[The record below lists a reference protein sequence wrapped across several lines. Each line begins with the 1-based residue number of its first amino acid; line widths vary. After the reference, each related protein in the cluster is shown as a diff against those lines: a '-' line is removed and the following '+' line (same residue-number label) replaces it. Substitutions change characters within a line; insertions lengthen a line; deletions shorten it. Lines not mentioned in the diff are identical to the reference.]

1 MYKLQSMFRKV
12 FRLFTG
18 VLSLVALFACEKPSE
33 IYERTTLK
41 VETTCPQLGLQAD
54 TKTYINSGQVK
65 WVANDQIHVFA
76 EDGFSALSDK
86 CGSASS
92 TFSFTVN
99 AWDARKNPKYAV
111 YCGQKWEYAPKV
123 SGGTITAEQVAFQPI
138 THKGSFC
145 KTGNLSIGEVKPV
158 YDSKYSVK
166 MMNVCGL
173 LRFSFAKYDDIM
185 SVEFEDKDGK
195 PLAGIVK
202 LGFNDNG
209 EPVVEQVVTPS
220 SKVKVTSAGKTS
232 PLGNTDKAELPKG
245 VDYYACV
252 LPGTYTLNVT
262 IARYDGSVLRLEG
275 NSSVAVE
282 RNKVVDLLDID
293 EAARL
298 VGNSSVGNESYNEY
312 DSQAGLPMHIDF
324 SRVGYHWGESELPV
338 VPVVTTLTAPAD
350 GSDMTEAIQKALD
363 NTTGGAVLLKAG
375 TYNVEG
381 KLYINHSNVVLRG
394 EGENTVIFA
403 KGKSNDN
410 EERSLLTVGN
420 AVSRQYTSPSEII
433 ENAPVGQMWVRVADP
448 SGFKVADDVALYRPG
463 TAEWISDIRMDQ
475 IPQNADNSV
484 KQWKPS
490 TYDLYSDRKVVRVS
504 ADTIFFDNPV
514 VMSLNDVYGEAS
526 RGRVYKVSCSRI
538 RECGVENL
546 KMVSEFDPSK
556 MDELGN
562 HIDEDHCWSAIC
574 IKAVEHSWV
583 RNVSV
588 TYFGY
593 AGVNIIP
600 GARYVTVADCVSRH
614 PVSVLTGSR
623 RYAFHI
629 SGGELCMVKNCLAE
643 EDRHGFVT
651 GAKVSG
657 PNVFLSCEMVN
668 AFSDAGPHQRWAMG
682 ALYDNV
688 KTDYRLNVQDGCNNG
703 TGHGWRGVNFILWNC
718 QAATIVCQ
726 SPWATGLNWCVG
738 CIGEKNPGRRKDR
751 PDGEWISHGTPVS
764 PSSLYEWQMQ
774 QRKEKGISL
783 SNILL

>member
-1 MYKLQSMFRKV
+1 MVRKAFRYAA
-12 FRLFTG
+12 G
-18 VLSLVALFACEKPSE
+18 VLSMVACHSCIIESETYEKL
-33 IYERTTLK
+33 TLK
-41 VETTCPQLGLQAD
+41 VETHCPQLASD
-54 TKTYINSGQVK
+54 TKTYISAGQVK
-65 WVANDQIHVFA
+65 WVTNDQIHLFA

-86 CGSASS
+86 CGSASAK
-92 TFSFTVN
+92 FSFTVDD
-99 AWDARKNPKYAV
+99 WDSRKEPKYAV
-111 YCGQKWEYAPKV
+111 YCGHKWGYAPKV
-123 SGGTITAEQVAFQPI
+123 TDGNILAEQVDLQPI

-145 KTGNLSIGEVKPV
+145 KTGNLSVGEVLHTS
-158 YDSKYSVK
+158 DSDYSVK

-173 LRFSFAKYDDIM
+173 FCFSFAKYDDIM
-185 SVEFEDKDGK
+185 SVEFEDKNGK
-195 PLAGIVK
+195 PMAGVVS
-202 LGFNDNG
+202 LSFNEDG
-209 EPVVEQVVTPS
+209 EPIVNEVITPS
-220 SKVKVTSAGKTS
+220 PVVKVTSSGKATT
-232 PLGNTDKAELPKG
+232 LGNTEKGELPKG
-245 VDYYACV
+245 VDFYACV
-252 LPGTYTLNVT
+252 LPGDYTLKVT
-262 IARYDGSVLRLEG
+262 ITRYDGSMFRLEG
-275 NSSVAVE
+275 RSPVTVE
-282 RNKVVDLLDID
+282 RNKIVDLLDID
-293 EAARL
+293 VAARL
-298 VGNSSVGNESYNEY
+298 VGNNSVDNEGYHEH
-312 DSQAGLPMHIDF
+312 DPQAGLPMHIDF
-324 SRVGYHWGESELPV
+324 SRVGYHWGEDEIPNLPV
-338 VPVVTTLTAPAD
+338 ARTLTAPAD
-350 GSDMTEAIQKALD
+350 GSDMTKAIQDALD

-403 KGKSNDN
+403 KGKSNEN
-410 EERSLLTVGN
+410 EEKSLISVGN
-420 AVSRQYTSPSEII
+420 DVSRQYTSPSDII

-448 SGFKVADDVALYRPG
+448 SGFKVAEDVALYRPG

-475 IPQNADNSV
+475 IPQNAENSV

-490 TYDLYSDRKVVRVS
+490 SYDLYSDRKIVRIS
-504 ADTIFFDNPV
+504 ADTVFLDNPV
-514 VMSLNDVYGEAS
+514 VMALNDIYGEFN
-526 RGRVYKVSCSRI
+526 RGRLYKVSCSRI
-538 RECGVENL
+538 RECGIENL
-546 KMVSEFDPSK
+546 KMVSEFDPSE

-562 HIDEDHCWSAIC
+562 HVDEDHCWSAVC
-574 IKAVEHSWV
+574 IRAVEHSWV
-583 RNVSV
+583 KNLS
-588 TYFGY
+588 TAYFGY
-593 AGVNIIP
+593 SSVNIIQ

-629 SGGELCMVKNCLAE
+629 SGGELCIVRNCLAE

-651 GAKVSG
+651 GPKVSG
-657 PNVFLSCEMVN
+657 PNVFLSCEMKN

-774 QRKEKGISL
+774 QRQKKGIRL
-783 SNILL
+783 SQILL